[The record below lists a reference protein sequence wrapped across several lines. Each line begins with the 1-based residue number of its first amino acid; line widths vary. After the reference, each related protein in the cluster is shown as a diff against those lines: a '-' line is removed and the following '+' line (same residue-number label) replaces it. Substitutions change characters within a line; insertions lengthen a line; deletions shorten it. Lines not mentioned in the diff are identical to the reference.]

1 MGASWRHIHVLIA
14 HLHGEIEMG
23 TLELLPDREH
33 RPGGKKRAI
42 TTPTEQAQQVM
53 QEAQRHAPRDCWGQ
67 LAYFFEHYRIPA
79 AQGRSRAVS
88 VATETKYMASIRLLI
103 NSLAEENIRIG
114 DLGELTR
121 KHLQIAMRKWEAT
134 CGASTL
140 QTRYSCLARFYG
152 WLGQELPFKSVKD
165 TLQNPAN
172 GRRAYSAVVPKAWDR
187 KGVDMDASAN
197 RVGEDCIYTAMY
209 LRLARGFGLRVQEAA
224 ALKPHESDRGAYLE
238 ILHGAKGGRGRSVPI
253 ATAHQRQLVEDA
265 KALADPKTGLLRPR
279 QLTIKQARTRF
290 YHLMRKHGLTKSA
303 LGVTAHGLRHEY
315 ACAVYEEI
323 AGVPAP
329 VNQGRNPSREIEMA
343 ARKVVTSHLGH
354 GRTSVTTAYTGSVV
368 NIERHQ
374 MRHMTELLGQLQA
387 PGGGLQAYMQAL
399 ALGLGHEGELR
410 VHVIGPEAD
419 GHPPQGAP
427 LLLSVGYSDLQ
438 GHFKQPAGV
447 SLGEIIRT
455 MAPIVQNQLGRV
467 CFIQETQYLPPDT
480 PTLEVLFQNQKQEA
494 IASTTATPPASATVP
509 AAEMNG

>member
-1 MGASWRHIHVLIA
+1 M
-14 HLHGEIEMG
+14 
-23 TLELLPDREH
+23 
-33 RPGGKKRAI
+33 
-42 TTPTEQAQQVM
+42 
-53 QEAQRHAPRDCWGQ
+53 
-67 LAYFFEHYRIPA
+67 
-79 AQGRSRAVS
+79 
-88 VATETKYMASIRLLI
+88 
-103 NSLAEENIRIG
+103 
-114 DLGELTR
+114 
-121 KHLQIAMRKWEAT
+121 
-134 CGASTL
+134 
-140 QTRYSCLARFYG
+140 
-152 WLGQELPFKSVKD
+152 
-165 TLQNPAN
+165 
-172 GRRAYSAVVPKAWDR
+172 VPKAWDS
-187 KGVDMDASAN
+187 KGVDLDQWVSLI
-197 RVGEDCIYTAMY
+197 GQSCPYSAMY
-209 LRLARGFGLRVQEAA
+209 LRLSRAFGLRVQEAA

-238 ILHGAKGGRGRSVPI
+238 ILHGAKGGRGRAIPI
-253 ATAHQRQLVEDA
+253 TSAHQRQVVEDA
-265 KALADPKTGLLRPR
+265 KALANPRTGLLRPPGKSI
-279 QLTIKQARTRF
+279 QQARTRF
-290 YHLMRKHGLTKSA
+290 YGFMRKHGLTKR
-303 LGVTAHGLRHEY
+303 LMGVTAHGLRHEY

-387 PGGGLQAYMQAL
+387 PGGALQAYMQAL

-480 PTLEVLFQNQKQEA
+480 PTLEVLFQQRNQ
-494 IASTTATPPASATVP
+494 IANPAATATATPPAP
-509 AAEMNG
+509 APAPAPARQAEMNG

>member
-1 MGASWRHIHVLIA
+1 M
-14 HLHGEIEMG
+14 EP
-23 TLELLPDREH
+23 TELLPELER
-33 RPGGKKRAI
+33 RPGGKKRAH

-53 QEAQRHAPRDCWGQ
+53 QEARRHAPRDCWGQ

-79 AQGRSRAVS
+79 VQGRMRSVS
-88 VATETKYMASIRLLI
+88 VATETKYMSSIRQLI
-103 NSLAEENIRIG
+103 TTLAEENIRIA
-114 DLGELTR
+114 DLGELTS
-121 KHLQIAMRKWEAT
+121 KHLQIAMQKWEAK
-134 CGASTL
+134 CSASTL

-152 WLGQELPFKSVKD
+152 WLGKKRTFRSVKD

-172 GRRAYSAVVPKAWDR
+172 GRRVYSAVVPKAWDR
-187 KGVDMDASAN
+187 KGVDMDASAQ
-197 RVGEDCIYTAMY
+197 RVREDCIYTAMY

-253 ATAHQRQLVEDA
+253 TTAQQRQLIEDA
-265 KALADPKTGLLRPR
+265 KSLADPRTGLLRPR
-279 QLTIKQARTRF
+279 QITIKQARTRF
-290 YHLMRKHGLTKSA
+290 YTLMRKHGLTKSA

-329 VNQGRNPSREIEMA
+329 VNQGSNPAREVEMA

-387 PGGGLQAYMQAL
+387 QGGVLQAYMQAL
-399 ALGLGHEGELR
+399 ALSLGHEGELR
-410 VHVIGPEAD
+410 VHVIGPEAN

-455 MAPIVQNQLGRV
+455 MAPIVQTQLGRV

-480 PTLEVLFQNQKQEA
+480 PTLEVLFQHRNQKQEA
-494 IASTTATPPASATVP
+494 IASPTATFPAPTP
-509 AAEMNG
+509 QPQMNG